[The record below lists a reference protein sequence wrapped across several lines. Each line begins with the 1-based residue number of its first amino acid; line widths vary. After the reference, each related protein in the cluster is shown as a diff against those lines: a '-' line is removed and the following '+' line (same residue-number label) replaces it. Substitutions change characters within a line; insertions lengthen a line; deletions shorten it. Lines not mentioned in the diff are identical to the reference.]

1 MYSLVDLLY
10 FAQGTSV
17 HLSFI
22 HNLIIKCLQNTIKQ
36 CSALL
41 LLARVPGEE
50 VGPVEEAEREEG
62 SRETNSGENVNL
74 LGSKLIILYPGF
86 NFRCWRIGWN
96 N

>member
-1 MYSLVDLLY
+1 MSSKYNV
-10 FAQGTSV
+10 
-17 HLSFI
+17 
-22 HNLIIKCLQNTIKQ
+22 Q

-41 LLARVPGEE
+41 LLARVPRKE

-74 LGSKLIILYPGF
+74 LSSKLVILYPGF